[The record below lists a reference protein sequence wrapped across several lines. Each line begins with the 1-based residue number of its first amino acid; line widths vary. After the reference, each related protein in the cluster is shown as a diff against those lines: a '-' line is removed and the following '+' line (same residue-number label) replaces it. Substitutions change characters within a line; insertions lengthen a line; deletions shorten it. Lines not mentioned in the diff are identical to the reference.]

1 MAFFIGGYMHQ
12 LLLSRTILDQPFIY
26 EGLCPF
32 LTSKDH
38 VLVLLYSFFERFLP
52 SKESYADLYRSGGDY
67 DVKIR
72 HQFGL
77 YGASVEYLNYYE
89 DDEKTRLEKI
99 KRATVLFFPGGA
111 PDEML
116 ARFDEHQL
124 TDLLKAFKG
133 LTIGSSAGA
142 MIQARRTHIYK
153 DAEYPKFSYFQGL
166 GYIEGFDYSVH
177 YRRRIQQKKAIKK
190 VFRESPQDIYAIPD
204 DGALLVINGRVTCLG
219 NARKLYT
226 KKGVYR

>member
-1 MAFFIGGYMHQ
+1 MQQ
-12 LLLSRTILDQPFIY
+12 LLLSRTILDQPFVY
-26 EGLCPF
+26 EGLRPY
-32 LTSKDH
+32 LTYKDH

-52 SKESYADLYRSGGDY
+52 TKEAYADLYRSGGAY
-67 DVKIR
+67 DTKIR

-77 YGASVEYLNYYE
+77 YGASIEYLNYYE

-116 ARFDEHQL
+116 ERFVEHQL
-124 TDLLKAFKG
+124 IDVLKAFKG

-142 MIQARRTHIYK
+142 MIQAKKTHIYK
-153 DAEYPKFSYFQGL
+153 DAEYFKFSYFHGL
-166 GYIEGFDYSVH
+166 GYVEGFDYIVH

-190 VFRESPQDIYAIPD
+190 VFREYPQDIYAIPD
-204 DGALLVINGRVTCLG
+204 DGALLVTNGIVTCLG
-219 NARKLYT
+219 NAKQLYT